1 MLPLSL
7 HHSRFLNTQDSEC
20 GYGYG
25 QPTLPGAMARIQEAK
40 GGTLADHVEPQRT
53 PGPSAEAP
61 SFIPG
66 DDAALVS
73 VSPSGRQAQ
82 SRLRPGSRPVPLSS
96 FLLFMCA
103 WFWFQWLSSVTETTP
118 PHHFPGPRQARADR
132 ARPGVW
138 ATVNKAAGGPLRPAL
153 PRQARSPGWPKPGPR
168 APAAGARSLPGS
180 TPEQGSLTPSSWLG
194 VRQPQPGSLGQLGG
208 DRGRSRPGA
217 GAFAVA
223 SEAER

>member
-1 MLPLSL
+1 MPGFKKPKAALLQTVSSRSPLPGPPRRHRHSFRGMTPPLSP
-7 HHSRFLNTQDSEC
+7 S
-20 GYGYG
+20 
-25 QPTLPGAMARIQEAK
+25 
-40 GGTLADHVEPQRT
+40 PQV
-53 PGPSAEAP
+53 GDKPSHACDP
-61 SFIPG
+61 
-66 DDAALVS
+66 AAGLC
-73 VSPSGRQAQ
+73 
-82 SRLRPGSRPVPLSS
+82 LSS

-153 PRQARSPGWPKPGPR
+153 PRQAPLLGGRSRGPEP
-168 APAAGARSLPGS
+168 PAAGARSLPGS

-194 VRQPQPGSLGQLGG
+194 VLQPQPGSLGQLGG